1 MKVLIQRCSSAKVEV
16 NKNIR
21 GEISTG
27 MMILVGISVL
37 DTQEDI
43 DYLVKKIINLRIF
56 EDDQGVMNLSINDVN
71 GEILLVSQFTLQATT
86 KKGNRPSYINA
97 ARPEQAIPLYQTLIN
112 QLQHQLQTKI
122 KTGEFGA
129 HMQVS
134 LTNNGPVTII
144 IDSKNK

>member
-1 MKVLIQRCSSAKVEV
+1 MKVVIQKCSKAKVEV
-16 NKNIR
+16 DDEIIS
-21 GEISTG
+21 EISTG
-27 MMILVGISVL
+27 MVILVGISTL

-71 GEILLVSQFTLQATT
+71 GQILLVSQFTLQAKT

-97 ARPEQAIPLYQTLIN
+97 AKPAQAIPLYQTLIN
-112 QLQHQLQTKI
+112 QLQHQLQTTI

-129 HMQVS
+129 NMQVN
-134 LTNNGPVTII
+134 LINNGPVTII

>member
-1 MKVLIQRCSSAKVEV
+1 MKVLIQCCSSAKVEV

-97 ARPEQAIPLYQTLIN
+97 ARPDQAIPLYHTLIN
-112 QLQHQLQTKI
+112 QLQHQLQTEI